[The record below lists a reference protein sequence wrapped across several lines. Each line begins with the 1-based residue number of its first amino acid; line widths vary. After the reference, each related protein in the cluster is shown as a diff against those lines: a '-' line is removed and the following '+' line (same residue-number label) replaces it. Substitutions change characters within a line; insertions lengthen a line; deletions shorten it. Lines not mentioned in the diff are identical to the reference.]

1 MEAREGS
8 GKRDERGEGKRR
20 KEFHALFT
28 RERLISSP
36 TSRARGTVEDF
47 LLLQRSR
54 VDLRVLCLQRTL
66 TRLVRQAGEAL
77 GFGQAGLQD
86 RHSTTDKEFS
96 ASGRGFFRKYEGCNA
111 PQAAGARSRVAKKR
125 KFQRL
130 RNMDR
135 EAFFLTFFENVHRLP
150 FYSRFLS
157 LFFPPWF
164 SIPLIL
170 FHSISPYADSQPTAL
185 VGGGGGEKGVL

>member
-66 TRLVRQAGEAL
+66 TRLGRQAGEAL

-86 RHSTTDKEFS
+86 RHSTTDEEFS
-96 ASGRGFFRKYEGCNA
+96 ASGRVSEVRGM
-111 PQAAGARSRVAKKR
+111 
-125 KFQRL
+125 QR
-130 RNMDR
+130 
-135 EAFFLTFFENVHRLP
+135 ATG
-150 FYSRFLS
+150 S
-157 LFFPPWF
+157 
-164 SIPLIL
+164 
-170 FHSISPYADSQPTAL
+170 
-185 VGGGGGEKGVL
+185 K